1 MIYKLSNIKTNV
13 IVSMITSLTLVHLI
27 QLNAHVGSLHFLDN
41 VDQMVVQL
49 DIGTSLFSLYKTLSE
64 GVFCPYS

>member
-1 MIYKLSNIKTNV
+1 
-13 IVSMITSLTLVHLI
+13 MITNLTLVHII

-49 DIGTSLFSLYKTLSE
+49 DVGTSSFNLYKTLME
-64 GVFCPYS
+64 GIFCPYS

>member
-1 MIYKLSNIKTNV
+1 
-13 IVSMITSLTLVHLI
+13 MITSLTLVHLV
-27 QLNAHVGSLHFLDN
+27 QLNAHVDSLHFLDN
-41 VDQMVVQL
+41 VDQMIVQL